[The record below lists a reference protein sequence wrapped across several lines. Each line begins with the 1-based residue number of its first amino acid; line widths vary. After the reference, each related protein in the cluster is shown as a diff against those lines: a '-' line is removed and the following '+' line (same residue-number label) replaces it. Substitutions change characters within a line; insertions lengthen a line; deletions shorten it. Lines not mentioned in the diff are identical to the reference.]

1 VRVKMLALIVCIGW
15 SGALMAGQTKKV
27 STPED
32 LSEQMKKVG
41 PANEAITKA
50 LPAGNFAEVRTQLAI
65 IRQAVAASENFWVE
79 HKRDD
84 AVKFTKDALT
94 KLDAFAKTVEGA
106 APDAAAAG
114 TASRE
119 LGAACRSCHMTYRDR
134 DEAGKY
140 RIKPGSLGGG
150 LVD

>member
-1 VRVKMLALIVCIGW
+1 MLALVVVIGW

-50 LPAGNFAEVRTQLAI
+50 LPAGNFTEVKTQLAI
-65 IRQAVAASENFWVE
+65 IKQAIAASENFWVE

-106 APDAAAAG
+106 TPDS
-114 TASRE
+114 TAVATAQRE

-150 LVD
+150 L